1 MVGDSVDT
9 GDTGDTDLGLVEKK
23 RKSKNLQNDLKEKNV
38 KIFFS
43 ISSVKGVVFFYLRS
57 KCMSLSIL
65 VFITMRSM

>member
-57 KCMSLSIL
+57 KCMFLSIL
-65 VFITMRSM
+65 LFITMRSM